1 MAPGESQLQRPPV
14 QRGMYVLPSLFTA
27 GNIAIGYYIIMQSI
41 RGSMLDD
48 SAAFDYAAIGLSLIH
63 IYRRRGLAG
72 ELMDRAEAQAQE
84 AGCAAVALHVF
95 TGNATAIRFYERRGY
110 IFSHRAASF
119 YGRGTD
125 ALVYHKELPPISI
138 GQRV

>member
-1 MAPGESQLQRPPV
+1 MDWDEFTERSLHA
-14 QRGMYVLPSLFTA
+14 LFTVTLDF
-27 GNIAIGYYIIMQSI
+27 
-41 RGSMLDD
+41 GS
-48 SAAFDYAAIGLSLIH
+48 
-63 IYRRRGLAG
+63 
-72 ELMDRAEAQAQE
+72 
-84 AGCAAVALHVF
+84 VF